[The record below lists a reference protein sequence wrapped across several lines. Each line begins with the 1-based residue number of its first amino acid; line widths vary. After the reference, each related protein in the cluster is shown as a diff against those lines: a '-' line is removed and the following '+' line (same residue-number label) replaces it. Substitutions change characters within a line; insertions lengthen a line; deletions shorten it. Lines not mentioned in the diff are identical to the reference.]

1 MDAKAELMKA
11 EWIWPEPYHLLRN
24 TYAQFRADF
33 ILAARPRRA
42 PLAVSADQMY
52 MLYINGVYVMRGPA
66 RGYQASWPFDE
77 IDVAAWLKPGKN
89 WISIRAYNAGVSTFQ
104 YLHQRA
110 AGVICALRVG
120 STTLRTGQ
128 GWWMRVDPACR
139 RDTGR
144 LSMQLNFQEWV
155 DARLDD
161 EDWLYASRF
170 SRQGW
175 IQVRH
180 GKPFG
185 SMPWHD
191 MEPRGIPNLSATVV
205 PYRSLRAR
213 SHGRS
218 LHDGQHGFAIHEE
231 LHCLEWQPIAGG
243 RATGDRFRFVISPA
257 AKGAFSAVVV
267 DMGTQTVGT
276 LLVEAATASG
286 GEILDFYFTQIV
298 DDQNKPVTN
307 PAGVACDAAMAAR
320 LVLREGRTRHEF
332 FQPIGHRYVVVIA
345 RGLTQPLNVRL
356 AVRKTVYPLAI
367 KGRFVSD
374 DEDLNQI
381 YRICRNTQQI
391 CMLDAYVDTPW
402 REQAQWW
409 GDARVQ
415 AQNSAYLAN
424 DVCLLRRGI
433 DIMARQE
440 VPNGLTYGHAP
451 TIAHECIL
459 PDFSILWAVSLWDY
473 CWQTGDASLF
483 VRYWPRVQRLLSYFC
498 TEGRGANGLLAADR
512 RYWHFLDWADLQRTG
527 TPALL
532 NLWYLYMLQKLEEL
546 ARVCRASDALRQLGP
561 MLHKHRRLVQSAFYD
576 RDRRL
581 FCDGLDERGRR
592 NSVCSVHTQVL
603 AILCGLMPREHQH
616 MIEAVILPHV
626 TGQPAEGAVPSI
638 YWRTYVYQ
646 VLQTAGYGAAVV
658 EDIRRRWKPMI
669 GDEGTWSQEKGDL
682 VTRSCSHAWSAHPL
696 YHLVNTLGGIMQAA
710 PAWREVAIRPT
721 LDAQSINKV
730 NVTVPTP
737 QGLVR
742 SAWQRRGTRISGSI
756 VLPPGMTGKL
766 ILPSQPTRA
775 VSGKCGWNLS
785 LVGK

>member
-257 AKGAFSAVVV
+257 AKGAFLHRGPRS
-267 DMGTQTVGT
+267 
-276 LLVEAATASG
+276 ER
-286 GEILDFYFTQIV
+286 
-298 DDQNKPVTN
+298 
-307 PAGVACDAAMAAR
+307 VACGGQAVLALSRLGGPSADRHAGAAQSLVSVHVAEAGGAGAR
-320 LVLREGRTRHEF
+320 L
-332 FQPIGHRYVVVIA
+332 P
-345 RGLTQPLNVRL
+345 
-356 AVRKTVYPLAI
+356 
-367 KGRFVSD
+367 
-374 DEDLNQI
+374 
-381 YRICRNTQQI
+381 C
-391 CMLDAYVDTPW
+391 
-402 REQAQWW
+402 
-409 GDARVQ
+409 
-415 AQNSAYLAN
+415 
-424 DVCLLRRGI
+424 
-433 DIMARQE
+433 
-440 VPNGLTYGHAP
+440 
-451 TIAHECIL
+451 
-459 PDFSILWAVSLWDY
+459 
-473 CWQTGDASLF
+473 
-483 VRYWPRVQRLLSYFC
+483 
-498 TEGRGANGLLAADR
+498 
-512 RYWHFLDWADLQRTG
+512 
-527 TPALL
+527 
-532 NLWYLYMLQKLEEL
+532 
-546 ARVCRASDALRQLGP
+546 
-561 MLHKHRRLVQSAFYD
+561 
-576 RDRRL
+576 
-581 FCDGLDERGRR
+581 
-592 NSVCSVHTQVL
+592 
-603 AILCGLMPREHQH
+603 
-616 MIEAVILPHV
+616 
-626 TGQPAEGAVPSI
+626 
-638 YWRTYVYQ
+638 
-646 VLQTAGYGAAVV
+646 
-658 EDIRRRWKPMI
+658 IRRF
-669 GDEGTWSQEKGDL
+669 
-682 VTRSCSHAWSAHPL
+682 
-696 YHLVNTLGGIMQAA
+696 A
-710 PAWREVAIRPT
+710 PAWA
-721 LDAQSINKV
+721 DASQAPKTCPV
-730 NVTVPTP
+730 
-737 QGLVR
+737 G
-742 SAWQRRGTRISGSI
+742 
-756 VLPPGMTGKL
+756 VL
-766 ILPSQPTRA
+766 
-775 VSGKCGWNLS
+775 
-785 LVGK
+785 